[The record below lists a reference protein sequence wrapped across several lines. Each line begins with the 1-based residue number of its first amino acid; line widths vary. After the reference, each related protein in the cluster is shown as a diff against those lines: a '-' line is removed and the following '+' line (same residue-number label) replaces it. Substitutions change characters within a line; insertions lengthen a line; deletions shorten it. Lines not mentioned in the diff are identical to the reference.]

1 MPLGEEGGSQ
11 VKPSSVGSLA
21 VRLRSEGSPGAAGV
35 WGGGDNK
42 IIIIIIS
49 SGLEAGLGKN

>member
-21 VRLRSEGSPGAAGV
+21 VRLRPEGSPGAAGV
-35 WGGGDNK
+35 RGGGGRGGGGTTK
-42 IIIIIIS
+42 
-49 SGLEAGLGKN
+49 